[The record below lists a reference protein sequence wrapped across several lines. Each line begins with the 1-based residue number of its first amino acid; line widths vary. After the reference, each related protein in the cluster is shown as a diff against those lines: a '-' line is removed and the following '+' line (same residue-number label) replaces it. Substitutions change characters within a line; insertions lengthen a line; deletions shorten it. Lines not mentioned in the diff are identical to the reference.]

1 MLGPTKKHPTEIE
14 LKFVGPVSK
23 KKAAINAL
31 HKLGFVSYEDEFATE
46 PWREFFPELKENEAG
61 TYLSGARHREGLTQR
76 QLAGKT
82 GIKQHHIS
90 EMENG
95 KRPIG
100 KKNAK
105 ALAKALD
112 TDYRIFL

>member
-1 MLGPTKKHPTEIE
+1 MPEPTKKRHTEIE
-14 LKFVGPVSK
+14 LKFVGPGSR

-31 HKLGFVSYEDEFATE
+31 HKLGFVHHEEDPAVE
-46 PWREFFPELKENEAG
+46 PWRTFFPELKENEQGA
-61 TYLSGARHREGLTQR
+61 YLSGARHREGLTQR
-76 QLAGKT
+76 QLAEQT
-82 GIKQHHIS
+82 GIRQHHIS

-95 KRPIG
+95 KRSIG

-105 ALAKALD
+105 VLAGALN